1 MTSSTENLATY
12 SDTTTPFSHSIR
24 ENQPVNGLSS
34 SGGETRYPTTYRTS
48 SGPSRKKRFP
58 VRHGRF
64 DPITTSFS
72 TLVRGVV
79 VKSPLLGI
87 NKFEKAHGLPH
98 DYLNVAITA
107 RGAQGAFQRLKSGM
121 QLSEFYAHLLKL
133 PTNLQVDGKQLWTQM
148 MAEASTP
155 NLPII
160 KLIKRLRELERYR
173 IAALTNNFQIPAG
186 KTDDDQEALGSAP
199 DEVKN
204 LFDEFIE
211 SSQVG
216 LRKPDPKFFEYALKL
231 LKVRSPKEVVFL
243 DDLGINL
250 KAAEKLGINTIKVGI
265 HDVKP
270 ALEKLE
276 KFLPDVDLSDIIHSA
291 AKL

>member
-1 MTSSTENLATY
+1 MGDLT
-12 SDTTTPFSHSIR
+12 
-24 ENQPVNGLSS
+24 
-34 SGGETRYPTTYRTS
+34 
-48 SGPSRKKRFP
+48 
-58 VRHGRF
+58 
-64 DPITTSFS
+64 PITTIIFDIG
-72 TLVRGVV
+72 GVV

-107 RGAQGAFQRLKSGM
+107 RGPKGPSKGLKSGNCNYPNSM
-121 QLSEFYAHLLKL
+121 HNDLVFNNLAYTKFCSKSRRTYSKL

-270 ALEKLE
+270 ALENWRN
-276 KFLPDVDLSDIIHSA
+276 FYQM
-291 AKL
+291 

>member
-1 MTSSTENLATY
+1 MGDLT
-12 SDTTTPFSHSIR
+12 
-24 ENQPVNGLSS
+24 
-34 SGGETRYPTTYRTS
+34 
-48 SGPSRKKRFP
+48 
-58 VRHGRF
+58 
-64 DPITTSFS
+64 PITTIIFDIG
-72 TLVRGVV
+72 GVV

-107 RGAQGAFQRLKSGM
+107 RGAQGAFQRLEVGEL
-121 QLSEFYAHLLKL
+121 QLSEFYAQFGAQMSDLVFNNLAYTKFCSKSRRTYSKL